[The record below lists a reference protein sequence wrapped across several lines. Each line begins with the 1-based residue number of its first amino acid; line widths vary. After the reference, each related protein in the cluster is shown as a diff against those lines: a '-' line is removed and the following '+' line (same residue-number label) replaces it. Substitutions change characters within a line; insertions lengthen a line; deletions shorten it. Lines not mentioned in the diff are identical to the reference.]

1 MEIRFAQTQKPD
13 YQIQYSRIFRKND
26 DTTYIVIEKAISYS
40 AFIIRKLID
49 CDGNLS
55 DEAENYL
62 LEALAVQPFKLV
74 DFLHRWPEE
83 DSHDWD
89 NEKKVVVTGK
99 SVCNWLIHSYMFFVV
114 FNEDNV
120 IYSFSVTSDFDRNKI
135 LYGIPLEAWITYM
148 DYVALDDVAGML
160 SRYDPKAN
168 DYAFS
173 RKECGK
179 R

>member
-26 DTTYIVIEKAISYS
+26 DTTYIVIEKAIFYS

-99 SVCNWLIHSYMFFVV
+99 SVCNWLM
-114 FNEDNV
+114 
-120 IYSFSVTSDFDRNKI
+120 
-135 LYGIPLEAWITYM
+135 PL
-148 DYVALDDVAGML
+148 
-160 SRYDPKAN
+160 S
-168 DYAFS
+168 
-173 RKECGK
+173 
-179 R
+179 

>member
-26 DTTYIVIEKAISYS
+26 DTTYIVIEKAIFYS

-55 DEAENYL
+55 DEAENYS

-74 DFLHRWPEE
+74 DFLHR
-83 DSHDWD
+83 
-89 NEKKVVVTGK
+89 K

-173 RKECGK
+173 RKERGK

>member
-1 MEIRFAQTQKPD
+1 M
-13 YQIQYSRIFRKND
+13 
-26 DTTYIVIEKAISYS
+26 
-40 AFIIRKLID
+40 
-49 CDGNLS
+49 
-55 DEAENYL
+55 

-120 IYSFSVTSDFDRNKI
+120 IYSFPGLK
-135 LYGIPLEAWITYM
+135 YM
-148 DYVALDDVAGML
+148 TLLISTCLSLLDLTVPKEL
-160 SRYDPKAN
+160 SSTMN
-168 DYAFS
+168 CWS
-173 RKECGK
+173 RKRLVIES
-179 R
+179 

>member
-26 DTTYIVIEKAISYS
+26 DTTYIVIEKAIFYS

-99 SVCNWLIHSYMFFVV
+99 SVCNWLIHSYTFFVV

-120 IYSFSVTSDFDRNKI
+120 I
-135 LYGIPLEAWITYM
+135 
-148 DYVALDDVAGML
+148 
-160 SRYDPKAN
+160 
-168 DYAFS
+168 
-173 RKECGK
+173 
-179 R
+179 